1 MQFEAERVRRNV
13 QNATTEDLLD
23 RVTVY
28 RKGME
33 PEALE
38 IIEGE
43 LQDRGIYRDGIR
55 DHWARRDREILPPK
69 DGIAIAC
76 SFCHRP
82 AVAEG
87 WGWHWLSKVIWGQ
100 RRKLLPLFPRFLHY
114 CQEHCPPSLV
124 PTFSEEPPHLQV

>member
-23 RVTVY
+23 RITVY

-33 PEALE
+33 LEAIA

-55 DHWARRDREILPPK
+55 AHAARRERQILPPR
-69 DGIAIAC
+69 DGIAISC

-82 AVAEG
+82 AIAEG
-87 WGWHWLSKVIWGQ
+87 WGWHWLSKMIWGQ
-100 RRKLLPLFPRFLHY
+100 RRRLLPVFPRFLHY
-114 CQEHCPPSLV
+114 CEEHRPPALL
-124 PTFSEEPPHLQV
+124 PTSEESPHLPE